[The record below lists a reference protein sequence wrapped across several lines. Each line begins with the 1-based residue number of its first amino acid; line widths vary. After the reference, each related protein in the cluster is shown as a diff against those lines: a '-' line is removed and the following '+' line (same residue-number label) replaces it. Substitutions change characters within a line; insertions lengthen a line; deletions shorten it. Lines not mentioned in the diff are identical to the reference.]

1 VISWT
6 FACPI
11 CRGALATGVE
21 TLYCSACRER
31 YDCRDGIWQF
41 LPARR
46 RKFYGQFLQEYRAVR
61 VQEGWGRPD
70 PAYHRSLPRVSRDDP
85 QRTIWLIRER
95 TFRLLLDRVVAPMER
110 SHSGKL
116 QILDVGAGNCWLT
129 FRLAE
134 RGHRVAAVDISRDAA
149 DGLGAHVHYEPVGE
163 DVTLAQAEFDRL
175 PFAGEQANLVIFNGS
190 IHYARDFAMT
200 LDETAR
206 VLRPDGRV
214 VIMDSPVYRSAGS
227 GLHMIRQRED
237 EYERRYG
244 FPSDALP
251 MEGFL
256 TWKRLDQVGVAVAL
270 TWTVIHPSLGLRV
283 SARRWKASVLQRS
296 EPARF
301 PIIVGARQAQ
311 FRPASLAARSSRL
324 R

>member
-1 VISWT
+1 
-6 FACPI
+6 
-11 CRGALATGVE
+11 VE

-31 YDCRDGIWQF
+31 YDCRDGVWQF

-46 RKFYGQFLQEYRAVR
+46 RELYGQFLREYRTVR
-61 VQEGWGRPD
+61 VKEGWGRAD
-70 PAYHRSLPRVSRDDP
+70 STYYRSLPRVTRDDP
-85 QRTIWLIRER
+85 QRAIWLIRER
-95 TFRLLLDRVVAPMER
+95 TFRLLIDRVVAPTEC

-116 QILDVGAGNCWLT
+116 QVLDVGAGNCWLA

-134 RGHRVAAVDISRDAA
+134 LGHWVAAVDISLDAA
-149 DGLGAHVHYEPVGE
+149 DGLGAHFHYEPVGE

-190 IHYARDFAMT
+190 IHYARDFATT
-200 LDETAR
+200 LHEAAR
-206 VLRPDGRV
+206 VLRPDGRM
-214 VIMDSPVYRSAGS
+214 VIMDSPVYRSASG
-227 GLHMIRQRED
+227 GLHMIREREQ

-244 FPSDALP
+244 FPSNALP
-251 MEGFL
+251 TEGFL
-256 TWKRLDQVGVAVAL
+256 TWKRLEQLGAAVAL

-283 SARRWKASVLQRS
+283 SARRWRAHVLRRS